1 MVEWHQEA
9 VSISRMT
16 DTARRF
22 AGLLFPGAF
31 IALDGE
37 LGAGKTSFTQVV
49 LAALGI
55 DRPVQSP
62 TFALLHSY
70 DGRLPVHHLDL
81 YRLIQEEEVLDL
93 GWDELQNGDAVL
105 LVEWMGLFPRLLPEE
120 YLQIRITYGLTE
132 RNYDWTAIGAP
143 YEALL
148 KELMLCC

>member
-9 VSISRMT
+9 VSIFRMT
-16 DTARRF
+16 DTARRL
-22 AGLLFPGAF
+22 AGLFFPGAF